1 MRVKRR
7 ACGGIQTSSEERNVM
22 KKIFLILL
30 TLTLLVTPHAQAKT
44 CFGISCN
51 YIDTNYGFQS
61 SPAYTDW
68 NVSGVSFVTET
79 SCYSTIVAEIGAT
92 DSVSRSF
99 YVDNTYSAFTL
110 QFRLFLPTDPNSAY
124 DQLVVTVTNNDTSVS
139 ESFYYNGNTYN
150 TQCGQRVL
158 NLAND
163 YSNSDVTVTF
173 YGSGLTAHP
182 WQIDDVGF
190 FAYY

>member
-1 MRVKRR
+1 
-7 ACGGIQTSSEERNVM
+7 M
-22 KKIFLILL
+22 KKVALVLFAL
-30 TLTLLVTPHAQAKT
+30 TVLFTSYAQAKT

-51 YIDTNYGFQS
+51 YIDTNAGFEAN
-61 SPAYTDW
+61 PCDTNW
-68 NVSGVSFVTET
+68 TFSGVSCVTET
-79 SCYSTIVAEIGAT
+79 SCYNTTVPDIGPT

-99 YVDNTYSAFTL
+99 YVDNTYSSFSL
-110 QFRLFLPTDPNSAY
+110 QFRLFLPNDTNSAY
-124 DQLVVTVTNNDTSVS
+124 DQLVVTVTNDDTSVS
-139 ESFYYNGNTYN
+139 EVFYYNGNTYN
-150 TQCGQRVL
+150 TQCGKRVIT
-158 NLAND
+158 LAND

>member
-1 MRVKRR
+1 
-7 ACGGIQTSSEERNVM
+7 M
-22 KKIFLILL
+22 KKVSLVLL
-30 TLTLLVTPHAQAKT
+30 ALTVFVTPYAQAKT

-51 YIDTNYGFQS
+51 YIDTNSGFQS
-61 SPAYTDW
+61 SPPYTNW
-68 NVSGVSFVTET
+68 TVSGVSFVTET
-79 SCYSTIVAEIGAT
+79 SCYGTIVAEIGAT

-99 YVDNTYSAFTL
+99 YVDDTYSGFSL
-110 QFRLFLPTDPNSAY
+110 QFRLFLPIDTNSAY

-139 ESFYYNGNTYN
+139 EAFYYNGNTYT
-150 TQCGQRVL
+150 TQCGKRVL
-158 NLAND
+158 DLAND

-190 FAYY
+190 YAYY